1 MRKFFVFC
9 AMMLAALAVYAEDN
23 VIIKTSMGD
32 ITVQLFDKEA
42 PATVKNFMS
51 YVDKKFYNGTI
62 FHRVIKDF
70 MVQGG
75 GFDAS
80 FKQKPTDAPV
90 QNEADN
96 KLKNAKGTLAM
107 ARTGDPH
114 SATAQFFIN
123 TKDNDFLDHTGKNAR
138 GWGYCVFGKV
148 VSGMDVVEKI
158 ENVKTGT
165 RGYHENV
172 PVENIVIKEIVR
184 VKPEARINL

>member
-42 PATVKNFMS
+42 PATVKNFLS
-51 YVDKKFYNGTI
+51 YVDKKFYNDTI

-75 GFDAS
+75 GFDTK
-80 FKQKPTDAPV
+80 FKQKSTDAPV
-90 QNEADN
+90 ANEADN
-96 KLKNAKGTLAM
+96 KLKNVKGTLAM
-107 ARTGDPH
+107 ARTPDPH

-123 TKDNDFLDHTGKNAR
+123 TNDNDFLNHTGKNTR

-158 ENVKTGT
+158 QNVKTGS
-165 RGYHENV
+165 RGPHDDV

-184 VKPEARINL
+184 VKPEARVNL